1 MITGKPSARLAQADV
16 DPAHFRFT
24 FWMVYAAHFSM
35 TLATTMF
42 YRIADLV
49 TLMGGTEF
57 DLGWIVGCGT
67 AGGLTMRAIHAV
79 ASDAYGPKKLWL
91 YACVGL
97 MFSCA
102 AHLGV
107 PMGWLWLLYLIRF
120 VYTAAVNGFFGG
132 SITYMSGRAP
142 VTRMAEVIGNLGTA
156 GFIGMIL
163 GPFLL
168 DAILGHEVVTRE
180 RMNYAIWLSVLAAT
194 VGTVCSV
201 WGTRGDGSWQRRR
214 HPPVLAVI
222 RRYHPGVVLFV
233 AMAGGFGLGLPTV
246 FLRPFLEER
255 GITGIA
261 AFFAVY
267 PAVAFVTR
275 LSIRRFPERYGV
287 RFMILVGLAFLVTGS
302 LSYLC
307 VYEWWHVA
315 LPAALLG
322 VAHAVLFPSLVAS
335 STVSYP
341 LPFRGVGMALVLAAF
356 DMGSM
361 VGMPVAGSVLTWAD
375 ELGWPKYPT
384 LFVSVTLAFL
394 VIAVAYVVRSTGD
407 QTKLNSRKRLP

>member
-1 MITGKPSARLAQADV
+1 MITGKPSARLAHADV

-49 TLMGGTEF
+49 TLLGGTEF
-57 DLGWIVGCGT
+57 DLGWIIGCGT
-67 AGGLTMRAIHAV
+67 AGGLAIRAVHAV
-79 ASDAYGPKKLWL
+79 ASDAYGPKLLWL
-91 YACVGL
+91 TACVGVVV
-97 MFSCA
+97 SCA

-107 PMGWLWLLYLIRF
+107 PLGWLWILYLIRF
-120 VYTAAVNGFFGG
+120 FYTAAVNGFFGA

-156 GFIGMIL
+156 GFIGMII

-168 DAILGHEVVTRE
+168 DAILGHDEVTRE
-180 RMNYAIWLSVLAAT
+180 RMNIAIAVAVVSAA
-194 VGTVCSV
+194 VGTICSV
-201 WGTRGDGSWQRRR
+201 WGTRGDGGWQRRR

-222 RRYHPGVVLFV
+222 RRYHPGVVLLV
-233 AMAGGFGLGLPTV
+233 AMAGGFALSLPTV

-261 AFFAVY
+261 AFFAIY

-275 LSIRRFPERYGV
+275 LSIRRFPERHGV
-287 RFMILVGLAFLVTGS
+287 RAMILIGLLFLVFGT

-307 VYEWWHVA
+307 VTEWWHVV
-315 LPAALLG
+315 LPAAMLG

-335 STVSYP
+335 STVGYP

-356 DMGSM
+356 DMGSLI
-361 VGMPVAGSVLTWAD
+361 GMPVAGSVLTWAD
-375 ELGWPKYPT
+375 EIGWPKYPT
-384 LFVSVTLAFL
+384 LFVSVTMVFVLISA
-394 VIAVAYVVRSTGD
+394 AYLSARTSRS
-407 QTKLNSRKRLP
+407 NSPKAR